1 MRDITIDFMANKVV
15 VTKRFYANAIIP
27 ATEEN
32 EKLRTILNDYPN
44 MKVSVRESSRK
55 SKPNAYKG
63 LTYRYMRK
71 FISVMDNENLDV
83 FERVI
88 LHFEGLF
95 TENGEVYAAV
105 RDWFLANYPDHKELI
120 VAAVPT
126 RKAALTSVPTVE
138 VPTAAA

>member
-55 SKPNAYKG
+55 SKPNA
-63 LTYRYMRK
+63 
-71 FISVMDNENLDV
+71 
-83 FERVI
+83 
-88 LHFEGLF
+88 
-95 TENGEVYAAV
+95 
-105 RDWFLANYPDHKELI
+105 
-120 VAAVPT
+120 
-126 RKAALTSVPTVE
+126 
-138 VPTAAA
+138 